1 MTKIYQLPKSVS
13 NQIAAGEVVQRPSSI
28 VKELLEN
35 SIDANSKNI
44 KIIIKDAGKQSIT
57 IIDDGVG
64 MNKEDSLKCFNRH
77 STSKIKKA
85 EDLFK
90 IKSMG
95 FRGEALSSI
104 AAISDVIIQT
114 KTKNN
119 ENGYEINIRDSKI
132 IKENEISKNLGTT
145 IIVKNIFFNIPARR
159 NFLKSNPVEL
169 KYIIDEFIRLALSN
183 HHINFILINNEIEI
197 YNLKNSNLKKRIIS
211 LFKKNYEQQLVSC
224 NEKFGDISISGFIG
238 KPENSKKTRGEQ
250 FIFVNNRFIKNNYLN
265 HAIFKTYQGLIE
277 DKKYPFYILFIEIDT
292 AKVDINIHPTKTEVK
307 FEDEKLLYNLMNS
320 SVSKSLGTHHIIPSI
335 DFNADINFNNKVVI
349 DYDKNKY
356 QNTQLNSSKNQKEWQ
371 NIFNEAKIEN
381 SNTRKIFED
390 DSIEIKNNPI
400 QVLENFIFKQL
411 GDKLLIFNNK
421 NCQQT
426 ILYEKFEKSSLNSY
440 SNSQQNLFPKYI
452 EFNNSDFQLIKEIIH
467 DIKSIGF
474 DIDFFGKNSIVVN
487 GIPTGLDDINEEEII
502 ESFIEEIKNNNQNL
516 KAEKKEIILKS
527 ISKNAQILNKKKL
540 NTEEMKSII
549 DRLFACKNPKYSPD
563 GKLNFI
569 ELNNEKI
576 ENLF

>member
-1 MTKIYQLPKSVS
+1 
-13 NQIAAGEVVQRPSSI
+13 
-28 VKELLEN
+28 
-35 SIDANSKNI
+35 
-44 KIIIKDAGKQSIT
+44 
-57 IIDDGVG
+57 
-64 MNKEDSLKCFNRH
+64 
-77 STSKIKKA
+77 
-85 EDLFK
+85 
-90 IKSMG
+90 
-95 FRGEALSSI
+95 
-104 AAISDVIIQT
+104 
-114 KTKNN
+114 
-119 ENGYEINIRDSKI
+119 
-132 IKENEISKNLGTT
+132 
-145 IIVKNIFFNIPARR
+145 
-159 NFLKSNPVEL
+159 
-169 KYIIDEFIRLALSN
+169 
-183 HHINFILINNEIEI
+183 
-197 YNLKNSNLKKRIIS
+197 
-211 LFKKNYEQQLVSC
+211 
-224 NEKFGDISISGFIG
+224 
-238 KPENSKKTRGEQ
+238 
-250 FIFVNNRFIKNNYLN
+250 
-265 HAIFKTYQGLIE
+265 
-277 DKKYPFYILFIEIDT
+277 
-292 AKVDINIHPTKTEVK
+292 
-307 FEDEKLLYNLMNS
+307 MNS

-452 EFNNSDFQLIKEIIH
+452 EFNNSDFQLIKEIIN

-549 DRLFACKNPKYSPD
+549 DRLFACNNPKYSPD

-569 ELNNEKI
+569 ELNNSKI